1 MDKRILAILAAIGA
15 STIYGINHTVAKG
28 VMPTYIE
35 PFGFILL
42 RVTGAAVL
50 FWLVSFFTPW
60 EKIERKDWPRLVA
73 CALFGMVINMLFFF
87 KGLNM
92 STPINSSVITT
103 LSPVMV
109 IILSA
114 FLLKERITLLK
125 ITGIIIGLA
134 GALFLVFFSKS
145 SNQTASNIPL
155 GNLFFIVN
163 ALSFGV
169 YLIIVKPLAKKYDTI
184 TLMKWIFS
192 IAVIINLPITFSE
205 FQAVEWESLSFD
217 AVWKMSFVVIGTTF
231 FTYLLNLYALKYL
244 SASTL
249 SAFIYLQPLI
259 AIFYSITTGGD
270 TLNTIKV
277 VAAILVFVGGYMV
290 SKNPTTKV
298 QKDQ

>member
-50 FWLVSFFTPW
+50 FWLVSLFKPW

-125 ITGIIIGLA
+125 ITGIIVGLA

-145 SNQTASNIPL
+145 SNQTAPNIPL

-169 YLIIVKPLAKKYDTI
+169 YLIIVKPLVKKYDTI

-205 FQAVEWESLSFD
+205 FQAVEWESLPFD

-259 AIFYSITTGGD
+259 AIFYSITTGAD

-277 VAAILVFVGGYMV
+277 VAAILVFVGVYMV
-290 SKNPTTKV
+290 SKNPTTRV

>member
-28 VMPTYIE
+28 VMPTYIQ

-42 RVTGAAVL
+42 RVSGAAVL
-50 FWLVSFFTPW
+50 FWLVSIFKPW
-60 EKIERKDWPRLVA
+60 ENIERKDWPRLVA
-73 CALFGMVINMLFFF
+73 CAVFGMVINMLFFF

-125 ITGIIIGLA
+125 ISGIIVGLA

-145 SNQTASNIPL
+145 SNQSAANIPL

-169 YLIIVKPLAKKYDTI
+169 YLIIVKPLARKYDTI
-184 TLMKWIFS
+184 TLMKWIFT
-192 IAVIINLPITFSE
+192 IAVIINLPITLSE
-205 FQAVEWESLSFD
+205 FTEVEWQSLPFN
-217 AVWKMSFVVIGTTF
+217 AIWKMSFVVIGTTF

-249 SAFIYLQPLI
+249 SSFIYLQPLI
-259 AIFYSITTGGD
+259 AITYSITTGAD

-277 VAAILVFVGGYMV
+277 VAAILVFVGVYMV

>member
-28 VMPTYIE
+28 VMPTYIQ

-42 RVTGAAVL
+42 RVTGAAIL
-50 FWLVSFFTPW
+50 FWLVSIFKPW

-73 CALFGMVINMLFFF
+73 CAIFGMVINMLFFF
-87 KGLNM
+87 QGLNM

-125 ITGIIIGLA
+125 ISGIIVGLA
-134 GALFLVFFSKS
+134 GALFLVFFSKN
-145 SNQTASNIPL
+145 SNQTAANIPL

-169 YLIIVKPLAKKYDTI
+169 YLIIVKPLARKYDTI

-192 IAVIINLPITFSE
+192 IAVIINFPITFSE
-205 FQAVEWESLSFD
+205 FQEVQWQSLPFE
-217 AVWKMSFVVIGTTF
+217 AIWKMGFVVVGTTF

-259 AIFYSITTGGD
+259 AIFYSITTGAD
-270 TLNTIKV
+270 TLNTIKI
-277 VAAILVFVGGYMV
+277 VAAILVFVGVYMV
-290 SKNPTTKV
+290 SKNPTTTA
-298 QKDQ
+298 QKD

>member
-28 VMPTYIE
+28 VMPTYIQ
-35 PFGFILL
+35 PFGFIFL
-42 RVTGAAVL
+42 RVIGAAVL
-50 FWLVSFFTPW
+50 FWLVSLFKPW
-60 EKIERKDWPRLVA
+60 EKIEKKDWPRLIA
-73 CALFGMVINMLFFF
+73 CAIFGMVINMLFFF
-87 KGLNM
+87 QGLNM

-134 GALFLVFFSKS
+134 GALALVFFSQTS
-145 SNQTASNIPL
+145 TQTASDIPL

-169 YLIIVKPLAKKYDTI
+169 YLIIVKPLAKKYNTI
-184 TLMKWIFS
+184 TIMKWIFS
-192 IAVIINLPITFSE
+192 VAVIINFPITFSE
-205 FQAVEWESLSFD
+205 FQAVEWQNLPFE
-217 AVWKMSFVVIGTTF
+217 AIWKMVFVVIGTTF
-231 FTYLLNLYALKYL
+231 LTYLLNLYALKYL

-249 SAFIYLQPLI
+249 SSFIYLQPLI
-259 AIFYSITTGGD
+259 AIIYSITTGAD
-270 TLNTIKV
+270 TLNTIKI
-277 VAAILVFVGGYMV
+277 VAAILVFIGVYMV
-290 SKNPTTKV
+290 SKNPTTRV
-298 QKDQ
+298 QQD

>member
-1 MDKRILAILAAIGA
+1 
-15 STIYGINHTVAKG
+15 
-28 VMPTYIE
+28 
-35 PFGFILL
+35 
-42 RVTGAAVL
+42 
-50 FWLVSFFTPW
+50 
-60 EKIERKDWPRLVA
+60 
-73 CALFGMVINMLFFF
+73 
-87 KGLNM
+87 M

-125 ITGIIIGLA
+125 ISGIIVGLA
-134 GALFLVFFSKS
+134 GALFLVFFSKN
-145 SNQTASNIPL
+145 SNQTAANIPL

-169 YLIIVKPLAKKYDTI
+169 YLIIVKPLARKYDTI

-192 IAVIINLPITFSE
+192 IAVIINFPITFSE
-205 FQAVEWESLSFD
+205 FQEVQWQSLPFE
-217 AVWKMSFVVIGTTF
+217 AIWKMGFVVVGTTF

-259 AIFYSITTGGD
+259 AIFYSITTGAD
-270 TLNTIKV
+270 TLNTIKI
-277 VAAILVFVGGYMV
+277 VAAILVFVGVYMV
-290 SKNPTTKV
+290 SKNPTTTA
-298 QKDQ
+298 QKD

>member
-28 VMPTYIE
+28 VMPTYIQ

-42 RVTGAAVL
+42 RVTGAAIL
-50 FWLVSFFTPW
+50 FWLVSIFKPW

-73 CALFGMVINMLFFF
+73 CAIFGMVINMLFFF
-87 KGLNM
+87 QGLNM

-125 ITGIIIGLA
+125 ISGIIVGLA

-145 SNQTASNIPL
+145 STQTAANIPL

-169 YLIIVKPLAKKYDTI
+169 YLIIVKPLARKYDTI

-192 IAVIINLPITFSE
+192 IAVIINFPITFSE
-205 FQAVEWESLSFD
+205 FQEVQWQSLPFE
-217 AVWKMSFVVIGTTF
+217 AIWKMGFVVVGTTF

-259 AIFYSITTGGD
+259 AIFYSITTGAD
-270 TLNTIKV
+270 TLNTIKI
-277 VAAILVFVGGYMV
+277 VAAILVFVGVYMV
-290 SKNPTTKV
+290 SKNPTTTA
-298 QKDQ
+298 QKD

>member
-50 FWLVSFFTPW
+50 FWLVSLFTPW

-125 ITGIIIGLA
+125 ITGIIVGLA

-145 SNQTASNIPL
+145 NNQTAPNIPL

-169 YLIIVKPLAKKYDTI
+169 YLIIVKPLARKYDTI

-205 FQAVEWESLSFD
+205 FQAVEWESLPFD

-259 AIFYSITTGGD
+259 AIFYSITTGAD

-277 VAAILVFVGGYMV
+277 VAAILVFVGVYMV

>member
-28 VMPTYIE
+28 VMPTYIQ

-50 FWLVSFFTPW
+50 FWLVSIFKPW
-60 EKIERKDWPRLVA
+60 EKIKRKDWPRLIA

-87 KGLNM
+87 QGLNM

-125 ITGIIIGLA
+125 ITGIVVGLA
-134 GALFLVFFSKS
+134 GALVLVFFSKD
-145 SNQTASNIPL
+145 SNQTAANIPL

-169 YLIIVKPLAKKYDTI
+169 YLIIVKPLARKYDTI
-184 TLMKWIFS
+184 TLMKWIFT
-192 IAVIINLPITFSE
+192 IAVIVNFPITFSE
-205 FQAVEWESLSFD
+205 FQAVEWQSLPFE
-217 AVWKMSFVVIGTTF
+217 AIWKMGFVVIGTTF

-259 AIFYSITTGGD
+259 AIFYSITTGAD
-270 TLNTIKV
+270 TLNAIKI
-277 VAAILVFVGGYMV
+277 VAAILVFVGVYMV
-290 SKNPTTKV
+290 SKNPTTTV
-298 QKDQ
+298 QKD

>member
-28 VMPTYIE
+28 VMPTYIQ

-50 FWLVSFFTPW
+50 FWLVSIFTPW
-60 EKIERKDWPRLVA
+60 EKIKRKDWPRLIA

-87 KGLNM
+87 QGLNM

-125 ITGIIIGLA
+125 ITGIVVGLA
-134 GALFLVFFSKS
+134 GALVLVFFSKD
-145 SNQTASNIPL
+145 SNQTAANIPL

-169 YLIIVKPLAKKYDTI
+169 YLIIVKPLARKYDTI
-184 TLMKWIFS
+184 TLMKWIFT
-192 IAVIINLPITFSE
+192 IAVIVNFPITFSE
-205 FQAVEWESLSFD
+205 FQAVEWRSLPFE
-217 AVWKMSFVVIGTTF
+217 AIWKMAFVVIGTTF

-259 AIFYSITTGGD
+259 AIFYSITTGAD
-270 TLNTIKV
+270 TLNTIKI
-277 VAAILVFVGGYMV
+277 VAAILVFVGVYMV
-290 SKNPTTKV
+290 SKNPTTTV
-298 QKDQ
+298 QKD

>member
-259 AIFYSITTGGD
+259 AIFYSITTGVD

-277 VAAILVFVGGYMV
+277 VAAILVFVGVYMV

>member
-28 VMPTYIE
+28 VMPTYIQ

-42 RVTGAAVL
+42 RVTGAAIL
-50 FWLVSFFTPW
+50 FWLVSIFKPW

-73 CALFGMVINMLFFF
+73 CAIFGMVINMLFFF
-87 KGLNM
+87 QGLNM

-125 ITGIIIGLA
+125 ISGIIVGLA

-145 SNQTASNIPL
+145 TTQTAANIPL

-169 YLIIVKPLAKKYDTI
+169 YLIIVKPLARKYDTI

-192 IAVIINLPITFSE
+192 IAVIINFPITFSE
-205 FQAVEWESLSFD
+205 FQEVQWQSLPFE
-217 AVWKMSFVVIGTTF
+217 AIWKMGFVVVGTTF

-259 AIFYSITTGGD
+259 AIFYSITTGAD
-270 TLNTIKV
+270 TLNTIKI
-277 VAAILVFVGGYMV
+277 VAAILVFVGVYMV
-290 SKNPTTKV
+290 SKNPTTTA
-298 QKDQ
+298 QKD